1 MIESYVDSSCAKRDI
16 DGGYLSTKP
25 ISMRP
30 SSVRN
35 LRKAHRILGVILGV
49 QFMAWTVS
57 GLYFS
62 WSDLDCIHG
71 DPWLQESNP
80 VAWKLSALRLP
91 VDSSNAFLLGQ
102 SLELR
107 TLLGEPYWWIGD
119 EVLVHAQTGRTHGP
133 ITSDEAMG
141 IVHQRLA
148 PGLEIA
154 SVDMLT
160 TTGPH
165 HEYRERPLP
174 AWQVQLQDGTNL
186 YVDAKSG
193 ELTRVRNT
201 AWRVFDALW
210 MFHTMDYATRD
221 NFNNLLLRVFSL
233 AGLVT
238 VLSGLLLF
246 GATWR
251 PRWKSN

>member
-1 MIESYVDSSCAKRDI
+1 
-16 DGGYLSTKP
+16 
-25 ISMRP
+25 MRP

-35 LRKAHRILGVILGV
+35 LRKAHRILGVLIGL
-49 QFMAWTVS
+49 QFMAWTMS
-57 GLYFS
+57 GLFFS
-62 WSDLDCIHG
+62 WSDLDYIHG
-71 DPWLQESNP
+71 DPWLQESTP
-80 VAWKLSALRLP
+80 AVWELSTLRLP
-91 VDSSNAFLLGQ
+91 EKFSNAFVAEQ

-107 TLLGEPYWWIGD
+107 DLLGEPYWWMG
-119 EVLVHAQTGRTHGP
+119 EEGLVHAQTGWTHGP
-133 ITSDEAMG
+133 ITSEEAKG
-141 IVHQRLA
+141 IVHERLV

-154 SVDMLT
+154 SVEMLT
-160 TTGPH
+160 KAGPH

-174 AWQVQLQDGTNL
+174 VWQVQLQDGTNL

-210 MFHTMDYATRD
+210 MLHTMDYATRD

-238 VLSGLLLF
+238 VMSGLLLF
-246 GATWR
+246 GVTWR
-251 PRWKSN
+251 PRRNAN

>member
-1 MIESYVDSSCAKRDI
+1 
-16 DGGYLSTKP
+16 
-25 ISMRP
+25 MRP
-30 SSVRN
+30 TSVRN

-49 QFMAWTVS
+49 QFMAWTLS

-62 WSDLDCIHG
+62 WSDLDYIHG

-80 VAWKLSALRLP
+80 VAWELSALRLP
-91 VDSSNAFLLGQ
+91 EGSSNAFLSGQ

-107 TLLGEPYWWIGD
+107 TLLGEPYWSIGD
-119 EVLVHAQTGRTHGP
+119 DVLVHARTGRTHGP
-133 ITSDEAMG
+133 ITSDEAKR
-141 IVHQRLA
+141 IVQERLV
-148 PGLEIA
+148 PELEIA
-154 SVDMLT
+154 SVNMLT

-186 YVDAKSG
+186 YVDAKTG

-251 PRWKSN
+251 SRRRPN